1 MQEKTEK
8 KRLAI
13 LRILHEDDRAH
24 RSRQI
29 SEQMA
34 ALGHEVSER
43 TIRFY
48 LKSMDRAGLTENL
61 GKKGRRITEK
71 GQKELTSARVYEKV
85 GYLAAKIDQLTYR
98 MNFNLRE
105 RQGTVVINL
114 TIMKRKSWYGALR

>member
-13 LRILHEDDRAH
+13 LRILHEDDRPH

-43 TIRFY
+43 TVRFY
-48 LKSMDRAGLTENL
+48 LKNMDRAGLTENL
-61 GKKGRRITEK
+61 GKRGRREADVLP
-71 GQKELTSARVYEKV
+71 GGDSVR
-85 GYLAAKIDQLTYR
+85 
-98 MNFNLRE
+98 LRWP
-105 RQGTVVINL
+105 
-114 TIMKRKSWYGALR
+114 S